1 MIKILKNEKEIAS
14 FLETISRRGQYDQE
28 VIEERVRKII
38 DDVKNN
44 GNKACLNY
52 TEKFDKIKLN
62 KSEILV
68 SNSEIEEAYNN
79 VNKNVLEAIKKAIKN
94 IEKFHKIQIEKID
107 PIETVEGVAVGQLI
121 VPYDA
126 VGIYIPGGR
135 APYPSTV
142 LMTAIPAKIA
152 GVNKIIMTT
161 PPNKDKKINPAVL
174 VAAKESKVDKIFKI
188 GGAQAIAALTF
199 GTESIPK
206 VNKIVGPG
214 NIYVNTAKMLLN
226 KDVAIDLPAGPSE
239 ILIIADKNSNAQ
251 FVADD
256 LLSQA
261 EHDPDTYIFLLT
273 TSNEL
278 IERVNNII
286 SNNIESYSRK
296 DIIKSSIKKNCYFI
310 YAEKIEDLFEIS
322 NKIAPEHLEI
332 QLMDP
337 IQYKPLIKN
346 AGAVF
351 FGDYSPVPIGDY
363 AAGSNHVLP
372 TGGLAKFYS
381 GLSTRD
387 FVKYIDTVSSTK
399 KGLENLKDIVTTL
412 CDVEGFDGHK
422 RTILR
427 RLEE

>member
-1 MIKILKNEKEIAS
+1 MIKNLKNEKEIAS
-14 FLETISRRGQYDQE
+14 FLEIISKRGQYDQE
-28 VIEERVRKII
+28 KIENTVRKII
-38 DDVKNN
+38 TDVKNN

-62 KSEILV
+62 ESEILV
-68 SNSEIEEAYNN
+68 SNLEIEEAYDNIDE
-79 VNKNVLEAIKKAIKN
+79 KVLEAIKNAIKN
-94 IEKFHKIQIEKID
+94 IEKFHKIQIKKID
-107 PIETVEGVAVGQLI
+107 PIETVKGVAVGQLI
-121 VPYDA
+121 VPYDT

-142 LMTAIPAKIA
+142 LMTAIPARIA
-152 GVNKIIMTT
+152 GVTSIIMTT
-161 PPNKDKKINPAVL
+161 PPNKDTKINPAVL

-188 GGAQAIAALTF
+188 GGVQAIAALTF

-226 KDVAIDLPAGPSE
+226 KEVAIDLPAGPSE
-239 ILIIADKNSNAQ
+239 ILIIADENSNAQ

-273 TSNEL
+273 NSNGL
-278 IERVNNII
+278 IDRVNHII
-286 SNNIESYSRK
+286 ANNMDSYSRK
-296 DIIKSSIKKNCYFI
+296 EIIKSSINKNCYFI
-310 YAEKIEDLFEIS
+310 YAEKIENLFEIS

-332 QLMDP
+332 HLKDP
-337 IQYKPLIKN
+337 EQYIPLIKN

-372 TGGLAKFYS
+372 TGALAKFYS
-381 GLSTRD
+381 GLSARD
-387 FVKYIDTVSSTK
+387 FVKYIATVNSTRE
-399 KGLENLKDIVTTL
+399 GLENLKDIVTTL